1 MEKET
6 TNKIAI
12 TSVQEIDCSEVNAAN
27 QKFELTLS
35 KM

>member
-12 TSVQEIDCSEVNAAN
+12 TSVQEIDYSEVNAAN

>member
-1 MEKET
+1 MEKDT
-6 TNKIAI
+6 TNKNCYNIK
-12 TSVQEIDCSEVNAAN
+12 QEIDCSEVDAAN